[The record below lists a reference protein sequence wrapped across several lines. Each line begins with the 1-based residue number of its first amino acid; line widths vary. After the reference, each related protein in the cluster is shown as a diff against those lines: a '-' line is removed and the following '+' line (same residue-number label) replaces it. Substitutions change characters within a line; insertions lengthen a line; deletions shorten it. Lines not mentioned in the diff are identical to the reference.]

1 MRHMPTVERV
11 TTVGIPPLTAS
22 PRRLGAAM
30 WTTGIATFGVLYAP
44 QGLLTGIAET
54 YRLTA
59 ADASWVV
66 SAATLGLALSILPWA
81 LVADRFGRRRMLR
94 VAAVAAAVIAVA
106 SPLLPGFAGLL
117 AGRFLLGVA
126 LGGIP
131 ALAVAYVH
139 EAAGPQRAGVA
150 AGAYVAATSV
160 GGLAGRLVAA
170 PVGELVGWRLSLEL
184 LGILAAAL
192 TVLFAVLLPPTE
204 EHRPVPF
211 GRSLRILGRQAV
223 NVRALPLYA
232 IGAMVVG
239 AMVAVFNA
247 LGFRLEAA
255 PYFLSA
261 TAVSLVFLTYL
272 SGTVT
277 SRLSGALVQ
286 RFGTRMP
293 LVAGGA
299 AMTVGAAVTLA
310 SPVAVIVVG
319 VLLITAGMFLAH
331 ATANAAT
338 ARAGGSGRQHAVALY
353 SVAYYIGS
361 SVLGTVGAAA
371 WTAAGWV
378 ALAGLVAVLGVLVAL
393 ASVKV
398 RD

>member
-1 MRHMPTVERV
+1 
-11 TTVGIPPLTAS
+11 
-22 PRRLGAAM
+22 M

-54 YRLTA
+54 YVLTA

-66 SAATLGLALSILPWA
+66 SAATLGLALAILPWA
-81 LVADRFGRRRMLR
+81 LAADRFGRRRMLR
-94 VAAVAAAVIAVA
+94 AAAVAAAVIAIA

-117 AGRFLLGVA
+117 VGRFLLGAA

-131 ALAVAYVH
+131 ALAVAYLH

-170 PVGELVGWRLSLEL
+170 PVGELVGWRWSLEL
-184 LGILAAAL
+184 LGTLAAAL
-192 TVLFAVLLPPTE
+192 TIVFAVLLPATE
-204 EHRPVPF
+204 AHRPVPLR
-211 GRSLRILGRQAV
+211 RSLRILGRQAV
-223 NVRALPLYA
+223 NPRALPLYA

-261 TAVSLVFLTYL
+261 AAVSLVFLTYL

-277 SRLSGALVQ
+277 SRMSGALVQ

-293 LVAGGA
+293 LVAGGL

-310 SPVAVIVVG
+310 SSVVVIVLG

-338 ARAGGSGRQHAVALY
+338 ARAGGSGRQHAVAVY
-353 SVAYYIGS
+353 SVAYYLGS

-371 WTAAGWV
+371 WTTGGWF
-378 ALAGLVAVLGVLVAL
+378 ALAGLVAVLGVLVVV

>member
-1 MRHMPTVERV
+1 MPTVERV
-11 TTVGIPPLTAS
+11 TTVDIPPLTAT

-44 QGLLTGIAET
+44 QGLLTGIADA
-54 YRLTA
+54 YDLTA

-66 SAATLGLALSILPWA
+66 STATLGLALAILPWA
-81 LVADRFGRRRMLR
+81 LAADRFGRRRMMQ
-94 VAAVAAAVIAVA
+94 VGAVAAAVIAIA

-117 AGRFLLGVA
+117 VGRFLLGAA

-131 ALAVAYVH
+131 ALAVAYLH

-170 PVGELVGWRLSLEL
+170 PVGELVGWRWSLEL

-192 TVLFAVLLPPTE
+192 TIMFAVLLPATE
-204 EHRPVPF
+204 EHRPVPLR
-211 GRSLRILGRQAV
+211 RSLRILGRQAL

-232 IGAMVVG
+232 IGALVVG

-255 PYFLSA
+255 PFFLSA

-293 LVAGGA
+293 LVAGGL

-310 SPVAVIVVG
+310 NSVVVIVLG

-361 SVLGTVGAAA
+361 SVLGTVGAVA
-371 WTAAGWV
+371 WTAGGWF
-378 ALAGLVAVLGVLVAL
+378 ALAALVAVAGALVAVV
-393 ASVKV
+393 SVKV